1 MEMDSLQALMTAFPF
16 SKIMVG
22 VGRWCLTPCLIFGAI
37 FCFEYLAGADLQR
50 YRSRNFVID
59 LLYYVFYSGGIFT
72 LLVYNPLTAVLAPSL
87 SVLQGG
93 LLAPFP
99 PLLAYVIYLIY
110 LDFVSYWWHR
120 FQHANRFLWAFH
132 STHHSQTQL
141 TSPTGARLHVME
153 MAISAVFT
161 YVVITLPLGEAAR
174 SGWAVVAL
182 VWVVKLLESL
192 YHAEL
197 PWRFGPAYYVL
208 VSPVFHSIHH
218 AADPRDHNKNY
229 ARILSLWDY
238 LFGTAAAST
247 SRPQVYGGVES
258 MGLAESF
265 TGQVLA
271 PFKHCVRLLTGR
283 RRASLA

>member
-1 MEMDSLQALMTAFPF
+1 MEIESLPALIAALPF
-16 SKIMVG
+16 YTIMLH
-22 VGRWCLTPCLIFGAI
+22 VGRWCLTPCLIFGALV
-37 FCFEYLAGADLQR
+37 CCEYLAGADLQR

-59 LLYYVFYSGGIFT
+59 LLYYIFYSGGIFT
-72 LLVYNPLTAVLAPSL
+72 LLVYNPLVAVLAPHL

-99 PLLAYVIYLIY
+99 PLLGYVIYLIY

-120 FQHANRFLWAFH
+120 WQHANRFLWAFH
-132 STHHSQTQL
+132 STHHSQTRL
-141 TSPTGARLHVME
+141 TSPTGARLHVVE
-153 MAISAVFT
+153 MALSVVFT
-161 YVVITLPLGEAAR
+161 YVLITLPLGEVAR
-174 SGWAVVAL
+174 SGWGVVAL
-182 VWVVKLLESL
+182 VWVVRLLESL

-218 AADPRDHNKNY
+218 AADLRYYNTNY
-229 ARILSLWDY
+229 GRVLSLWDY
-238 LFGTAAAST
+238 VFGTAAETT

-265 TGQVLA
+265 AGQVFA
-271 PFKHCVRLLTGR
+271 PFKHCARLLAGR